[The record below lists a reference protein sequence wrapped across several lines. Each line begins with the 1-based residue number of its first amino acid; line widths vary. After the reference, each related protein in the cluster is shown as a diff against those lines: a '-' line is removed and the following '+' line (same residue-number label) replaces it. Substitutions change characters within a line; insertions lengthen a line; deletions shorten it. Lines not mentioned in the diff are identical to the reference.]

1 MRQRPPRR
9 ARHAFVTL
17 WHPCVTRGGEPS
29 RNGLDARR
37 FPALRTAAPPLLYEP
52 MLPGPRSNRATRG
65 RSLIE
70 VLTAI
75 SLSAI
80 LMAIAVPNFS
90 GLRSPYLLRQTSQ
103 QIAAEFS
110 KARMRAIAR
119 NARYRLT
126 YNSTSKT
133 YQLEREIT
141 SGSNTWTAESVNSVS
156 GLVSLSG
163 VGTPPIFD
171 TRGMLNSDVSIGV
184 SVQGYSK
191 TRTVTINVLGQV
203 TIS

>member
-1 MRQRPPRR
+1 
-9 ARHAFVTL
+9 
-17 WHPCVTRGGEPS
+17 
-29 RNGLDARR
+29 
-37 FPALRTAAPPLLYEP
+37 

>member
-1 MRQRPPRR
+1 
-9 ARHAFVTL
+9 
-17 WHPCVTRGGEPS
+17 
-29 RNGLDARR
+29 
-37 FPALRTAAPPLLYEP
+37 
-52 MLPGPRSNRATRG
+52 MLQGPRSKRATRG

-70 VLTAI
+70 VLTAM
-75 SLSAI
+75 SLFAI
-80 LMAIAVPNFS
+80 IMAMAVPNFS

-141 SGSNTWTAESVNSVS
+141 SGSNTWTSESVNSVS
-156 GLVSLSG
+156 TLVSLSG

-171 TRGMLNSDVSIGV
+171 TRGMLNSAVSIGV

>member
-1 MRQRPPRR
+1 LLFGAM
-9 ARHAFVTL
+9 
-17 WHPCVTRGGEPS
+17 PS
-29 RNGLDARR
+29 RSRR
-37 FPALRTAAPPLLYEP
+37 TR
-52 MLPGPRSNRATRG
+52 RTRG

-80 LMAIAVPNFS
+80 LLAIAVPNFA
-90 GLRSPYLLRQTSQ
+90 GLRSPYLLRQTAQ
-103 QIAAEFS
+103 QIAAEFG

-119 NARYRLT
+119 NARYRMT
-126 YNSTSKT
+126 YNASAKT

-141 SGSNTWTAESVNSVS
+141 SGSNTWVAEGSNAFSS
-156 GLVSLSG
+156 LVSLGG
-163 VGTPPIFD
+163 VSSSPIFD
-171 TRGMLNSDVSIGV
+171 TRGMLDQAVSISV
-184 SVQGYSK
+184 SVQGYSN

>member
-1 MRQRPPRR
+1 M
-9 ARHAFVTL
+9 
-17 WHPCVTRGGEPS
+17 PS
-29 RNGLDARR
+29 GS
-37 FPALRTAAPPLLYEP
+37 
-52 MLPGPRSNRATRG
+52 RSNRATRG
-65 RSLIE
+65 RSIIE

-80 LMAIAVPNFS
+80 LMAIAVPSFS

-103 QIAAEFS
+103 QIAAEFG

-126 YNSTSKT
+126 YNSSTKT

-141 SGSNTWTAESVNSVS
+141 SGSNTWTPESANSVS
-156 GLVSLSG
+156 NLVTLSG
-163 VGTPPIFD
+163 VSGNPTFD
-171 TRGMLNSDVSIGV
+171 TRGMLNAPVTIGV
-184 SVQGYSK
+184 SVQGYSS

>member
-1 MRQRPPRR
+1 
-9 ARHAFVTL
+9 
-17 WHPCVTRGGEPS
+17 
-29 RNGLDARR
+29 
-37 FPALRTAAPPLLYEP
+37 
-52 MLPGPRSNRATRG
+52 MLPGPRSTRATRG

-75 SLSAI
+75 SLFAI
-80 LMAIAVPNFS
+80 LMATAVPSFN
-90 GLRSPYLLRQTSQ
+90 GLRSPYLLRQTAQ
-103 QIAAEFS
+103 QVAAEFS

-126 YNSTSKT
+126 YNSTAKT

-141 SGSNTWTAESVNSVS
+141 PGSNTWTSENTNSIAS
-156 GLVSLSG
+156 QVSLSG